1 MVARPKERA
10 SDSQW
15 RVADMKTLSLVLLYL
30 ALCTACLGRPA
41 LAQNSNDARVP
52 VLVELFT
59 SEGCSDCPPAEKL
72 LAQVDAAQP
81 FTGVRAI
88 VLEEHVTYWDQDGWR
103 DPFSLDSM
111 TDRQKEYQF
120 RFGLNDI
127 YTPQMVVDG
136 AVQFVGSNGAALSK
150 AMMSEAAKPKEALAL
165 SEVHWENGTAT
176 FTIHASATHGSK
188 LVAVLA
194 ADSAHSQV
202 GAGENK
208 GRALSHVAVVRVMKE
223 FNGDAADGRQLQLQS
238 KNLDGPVRIV
248 AFLVDHKTGHV
259 LGVAEETVNA
269 VSAMTPAQ

>member
-1 MVARPKERA
+1 MVTRPEEQA
-10 SDSQW
+10 SHSQW
-15 RVADMKTLSLVLLYL
+15 RFADMKTLSLILSY
-30 ALCTACLGRPA
+30 ASLCAACLGLPA
-41 LAQNSNDARVP
+41 FAQSANDARVP

-72 LAQVDAAQP
+72 LAQLDATQP

-88 VLEEHVTYWDQDGWR
+88 VLEEHVTYWDHDGWR
-103 DPFSLDSM
+103 DPFSLDAM

-136 AVQFVGSNGAALSK
+136 AVQFVGSNVAALSN
-150 AMMSEAAKPKEALAL
+150 AMASEAAKPKQALEL
-165 SEVHWENGTAT
+165 SDVRWENGTAT
-176 FTIHASATHGSK
+176 FIVHGSAMHGAK

-202 GAGENK
+202 TAGENK
-208 GRALSHVAVVRVMKE
+208 GRALSHVAVVRVLKE
-223 FNGDAADGRQLQLQS
+223 FNGDAVEGRQLQLQNKS
-238 KNLDGPVRIV
+238 LAGPVRIT

-259 LGVAEETVNA
+259 LGVVEQTVNS
-269 VSAMTPAQ
+269 VSPVNPAQ